1 MEYVHF
7 FYVVFSIFLLYFGG
21 EYLLRSSVSIATYFK
36 IPHLLIGVTIVSFS
50 TSAPELF
57 TSLVASF
64 KGKNEIIVSN
74 VIGSNIINM
83 LLALPLTGIFLSIET
98 EFKRLKLSFI
108 ILFFLMFL
116 LLVLSFDI
124 NYLEFF
130 RMPYYKISSLIIL
143 IFFLFYL
150 ILFYR
155 EEKKYN
161 LVSKEIKEANCDYGI
176 KFLFLNAFALFL
188 GIYFLYL
195 GSKLLVDSSVY
206 IAHNV
211 FNVSEKVIG
220 IILVAFGTSIPEI
233 AVSLFSV
240 VKKETE
246 IAIGNIIGS
255 NIFNIGLIL
264 SSSSL
269 VRPVLM
275 NDIYFFDFII
285 MFSVSLILLL
295 IVKFKGVFSR
305 GPSILFLLLYALY
318 NIFLFVGDCTY
329 CT

>member
-7 FYVVFSIFLLYFGG
+7 FYVAFGIFLLYLGG
-21 EYLLRSSVSIATYFK
+21 DYLLKSSVSIATYFK
-36 IPHLLIGVTIVSFS
+36 VPSLLIGVTVVSFS

-57 TSLVASF
+57 TSLIASF

-74 VIGSNIINM
+74 IIGSNIINM

-98 EFKRLKLSFI
+98 EFKRLRLSFI
-108 ILFFLMFL
+108 VLFLLMFL
-116 LLVLSFDI
+116 LLLFSFDP
-124 NYLEFF
+124 NALAFF
-130 RMPYYKISSLIIL
+130 KMPYHKTSSSIIF

-150 ILFYR
+150 FLFYK
-155 EEKKYN
+155 EERKYHFV
-161 LVSKEIKEANCDYGI
+161 LKEVEEISCDYGVR
-176 KFLFLNAFALFL
+176 FLLLNAFSLFL
-188 GIYFLYL
+188 SIYFLYL

-206 IAHNV
+206 IAHNI

-233 AVSLFSV
+233 VVSLFSV
-240 VKKETE
+240 ARKETE

-264 SSSSL
+264 ASSSF

-275 NDIYFFDFII
+275 SDIYFVDFSI
-285 MFSVSLILLL
+285 MVAVALILLL
-295 IVKFKGVFSR
+295 IVKFKGVFSK
-305 GPSILFLLLYALY
+305 GPSILFLLLYAIY
-318 NIFLFVGDCTY
+318 NMLLFVVV
-329 CT
+329 